1 MLKELIIDDYG
12 VSLHKKS
19 ERLVLK
25 QHGEIIE
32 EHAIKELDDLVISSK
47 CGMVSI
53 GLIEELI
60 QNGTQIHSN

>member
-32 EHAIKELDDLVISSK
+32 EVRFS
-47 CGMVSI
+47 VS
-53 GLIEELI
+53 
-60 QNGTQIHSN
+60 